1 MNNYLTKTSGILT
14 KENKI
19 YVCLL
24 SFLAVIRSLLEIIG
38 IGLLIPVLTFLSN
51 DEKKE
56 SIIEYFPYL
65 KNFNNDEI
73 LFIFIIIF
81 LLAYLIK
88 TLFMLFYDWFAASF
102 AHKLHVE
109 ISDRILRNYFKKD
122 LIFFLQNNSAIIIR
136 NILQECSKFAIGVVG
151 GGIRMVSNSFLIL
164 GVCSLLV
171 IYNFYSFFIIVI
183 LSALCYGIYKIN
195 DRKFKK
201 WGDINHIESGK
212 YIQKLNEVIGS
223 IKEVILYDKRNY
235 FSDQAYQHLSKFSQ
249 ASIYRD
255 AFQSITSPIIEF
267 ITMLIF
273 FGFLSYLIFYSPK
286 EFSEIV
292 IIFGIFAFASI
303 KLLPN
308 FIQLVKHFQILK
320 FQYPSISIV
329 HNGLKNKDN
338 IKKIKLDNIQSIN
351 LEKVNFT
358 YPKKSKAILQD
369 ISLKIKSGD
378 KVGIIGESGSG
389 KSTLI
394 NLISGLLLPT
404 KGKIK
409 INKFTES
416 KSTKF
421 KLNIGYVSQSVYL
434 FDDNIINNISLDKK
448 ISIQNKNSI
457 LEIIKVLNLNE
468 FTKMK
473 KRIMLGE
480 RGARISGG
488 QIQRIGIARALY
500 RNPSLLVLDEATNS
514 LDERTENKI
523 LEHLFNKF
531 EQKII
536 IFCTHKK
543 KLLKYCNK
551 IIEVKNRKV
560 KVTIKNKTRS

>member
-1 MNNYLTKTSGILT
+1 M
-14 KENKI
+14 
-19 YVCLL
+19 
-24 SFLAVIRSLLEIIG
+24 
-38 IGLLIPVLTFLSN
+38 
-51 DEKKE
+51 
-56 SIIEYFPYL
+56 
-65 KNFNNDEI
+65 
-73 LFIFIIIF
+73 
-81 LLAYLIK
+81 
-88 TLFMLFYDWFAASF
+88 
-102 AHKLHVE
+102 
-109 ISDRILRNYFKKD
+109 
-122 LIFFLQNNSAIIIR
+122 FFLENNSAIIIR

-164 GVCSLLV
+164 GVCSLLI
-171 IYNFYSFFIIVI
+171 IYNYYSFFVIVI
-183 LSALCYGIYKIN
+183 LSALCFGIFKIN
-195 DRKFKK
+195 DKKFKK
-201 WGDINHIESGK
+201 WGNINHVESGK
-212 YIQKLNEVIGS
+212 FIQKLNEVVGS
-223 IKEVILYDKRNY
+223 IKEVILYDKKN
-235 FSDQAYQHLSKFSQ
+235 FFANQAYQHLSKYAE

-267 ITMLIF
+267 ISMLIF

-292 IIFGIFAFASI
+292 IIFGLFAFASI

-308 FIQLVKHFQILK
+308 LIQLVRHFQIFK
-320 FQYPSISIV
+320 YQYPSINV
-329 HNGLKNKDN
+329 VYNGLKNKEKN
-338 IKKIKLDNIQSIN
+338 KKKIILDNINSIN
-351 LEKVNFT
+351 LEKVDFT
-358 YPKKSKAILQD
+358 YPKKSIAILQD
-369 ISLKIKSGD
+369 VSLKIKSGD
-378 KVGIIGESGSG
+378 KVGIVGESGSG

-394 NLISGLLLPT
+394 NLISGLLSPT

-416 KSTKF
+416 NSTKF
-421 KLNIGYVSQSVYL
+421 KLNIGYVSQFVYL

-457 LEIIKVLNLNE
+457 LKILKALNLNE
-468 FTKMK
+468 FTKKK

-488 QIQRIGIARALY
+488 QMQRIGIARALY

-523 LEHLFNKF
+523 LEHLFTKF

-536 IFCTHKK
+536 ILCSHKK

-551 IIEVKNRKV
+551 IIEVKNGKV
-560 KVTIKNKTRS
+560 KVIIKNKTRS

>member
-1 MNNYLTKTSGILT
+1 
-14 KENKI
+14 
-19 YVCLL
+19 
-24 SFLAVIRSLLEIIG
+24 
-38 IGLLIPVLTFLSN
+38 
-51 DEKKE
+51 
-56 SIIEYFPYL
+56 
-65 KNFNNDEI
+65 
-73 LFIFIIIF
+73 
-81 LLAYLIK
+81 
-88 TLFMLFYDWFAASF
+88 
-102 AHKLHVE
+102 
-109 ISDRILRNYFKKD
+109 
-122 LIFFLQNNSAIIIR
+122 
-136 NILQECSKFAIGVVG
+136 
-151 GGIRMVSNSFLIL
+151 
-164 GVCSLLV
+164 
-171 IYNFYSFFIIVI
+171 
-183 LSALCYGIYKIN
+183 
-195 DRKFKK
+195 
-201 WGDINHIESGK
+201 
-212 YIQKLNEVIGS
+212 
-223 IKEVILYDKRNY
+223 
-235 FSDQAYQHLSKFSQ
+235 
-249 ASIYRD
+249 
-255 AFQSITSPIIEF
+255 
-267 ITMLIF
+267 MLIF

-394 NLISGLLLPT
+394 NLISGLLSPT

-416 KSTKF
+416 NSTKF

-434 FDDNIINNISLDKK
+434 FDDNIINNVSLDKK

-457 LEIIKVLNLNE
+457 LEILKILNLNE
-468 FTKMK
+468 FTKKK

-523 LEHLFNKF
+523 LEHLFTKF

-551 IIEVKNRKV
+551 IIEVKNKKV